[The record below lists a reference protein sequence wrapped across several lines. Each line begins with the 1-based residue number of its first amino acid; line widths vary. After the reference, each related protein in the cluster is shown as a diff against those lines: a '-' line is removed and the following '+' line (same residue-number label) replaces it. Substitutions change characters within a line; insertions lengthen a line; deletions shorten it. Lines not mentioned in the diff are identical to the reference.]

1 MAAAGRPVK
10 LIYRAPFGEGPGHT
24 NGGPLARAAIEKTGI
39 PADDLLV
46 QIKFNW
52 SHGKDPH
59 GCCWHLG
66 CMLPRV
72 VAEVIVRT
80 GHSTTTFVQ
89 AHGGGTGESYY
100 VPPVSAATVGSG
112 CDCCRRR

>member
-66 CMLPRV
+66 CMLPRA
-72 VAEVIVRT
+72 AEVIVRT

-100 VPPVSAATVGSG
+100 VPPVSAATVG
-112 CDCCRRR
+112 CDCCTRL